1 MVTFDF
7 IGFLDELNPSAYFI
21 KNCKNKGRKK
31 VWNGVWKK
39 HFFLNEPFLKVS

>member
-21 KNCKNKGRKK
+21 KNCKSEEKK
-31 VWNGVWKK
+31 SGMGSGNNI
-39 HFFLNEPFLKVS
+39 FFK